1 MSFPWT
7 TEAQR
12 RKQREDEDCALRAV
26 AELSIRLTC
35 GREVKGVVTETSRD
49 GMAEILRKQGEVNVL
64 RPASRSR
71 SLIVGRTGSGRSTL
85 AELFKAGTVND
96 D

>member
-12 RKQREDEDCALRAV
+12 RNQKQDEDFALRA
-26 AELSIRLTC
+26 ACELSIRLHC
-35 GREVKGVVTETSRD
+35 GRRAKGSISEIDRD

-64 RPASRSR
+64 RPARRSR
-71 SLIVGRTGSGRSTL
+71 SLIVGRTGTGRSTL
-85 AELFKAGTVND
+85 AELLRTGAIAHE
-96 D
+96 

>member
-12 RKQREDEDCALRAV
+12 RKQKQDEDFALRAV
-26 AELSIRLTC
+26 GELSIRLHC
-35 GREVKGVVTETSRD
+35 GRTISEINRD

-64 RPASRSR
+64 RPARRSR
-71 SLIVGRTGSGRSTL
+71 TLIVGRTGTGRSTFV
-85 AELFKAGTVND
+85 EFFKTGVAKHD
-96 D
+96 